1 MRQQSEEEMR
11 RGKKEDLMRVRK
23 ECARLE
29 KARIGEEQMITLMD
43 ECGETIRS
51 RGEHSSLFRALL
63 FRSLTSPNLDTRYRT
78 HDIGNL
84 PTLPFKRIFTS
95 HS

>member
-11 RGKKEDLMRVRK
+11 RGKKEDLARVRK

-51 RGEHSSLFRALL
+51 RGEHSSLLRALL
-63 FRSLTSPNLDTRYRT
+63 PVSIAD
-78 HDIGNL
+78 
-84 PTLPFKRIFTS
+84 
-95 HS
+95 